1 MLAERKGV
9 RYTPLSFLLAQP
21 FLDPKEEEKG
31 NKRGVTRL
39 EVTYMGKKVVLV
51 GKMMKVL
58 RHQKRKILCPIQVSS
73 F

>member
-39 EVTYMGKKVVLV
+39 EVTYIEKKFYWW
-51 GKMMKVL
+51 GN
-58 RHQKRKILCPIQVSS
+58 
-73 F
+73 